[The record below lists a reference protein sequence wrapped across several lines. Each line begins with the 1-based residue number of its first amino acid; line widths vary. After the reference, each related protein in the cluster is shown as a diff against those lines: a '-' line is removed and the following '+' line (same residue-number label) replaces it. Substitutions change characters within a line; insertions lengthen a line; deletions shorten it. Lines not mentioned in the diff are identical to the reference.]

1 MRRDYQ
7 EVRVITGDF
16 QRKSGGP
23 SFHIRQF
30 KVSELGFTV

>member
-1 MRRDYQ
+1 MRRNYQ
-7 EVRVITGDF
+7 EILVIAGGF